1 MKYDHRVKVD
11 GKWFDAGVEVKT
23 TPDNGSNE
31 PPKTV
36 EPPTTPDNTDNGSNE
51 PPKGDENGDNANAET
66 SNDENKP
73 MFTRTE
79 IQQMNKEQL
88 IEVATSLGF
97 EVNEEN
103 KVQELKQL
111 ILGKLG
117 I

>member
-31 PPKTV
+31 PPKAV

-51 PPKGDENGDNANAET
+51 PPKNED
-66 SNDENKP
+66 KP

>member
-11 GKWFDAGVEVKT
+11 GKWFDAGVEVNSSTSVTTEPSKNEDVKT
-23 TPDNGSNE
+23 PENTQGENNDTVTTE
-31 PPKTV
+31 PPKNDDG
-36 EPPTTPDNTDNGSNE
+36 E
-51 PPKGDENGDNANAET
+51 GD
-66 SNDENKP
+66 KP
-73 MFTRTE
+73 QFTRTE

-97 EVNEEN
+97 DVNDDN
-103 KVQELKQL
+103 KVADLKNM

>member
-31 PPKTV
+31 PP
-36 EPPTTPDNTDNGSNE
+36 TTPDNTDNGSNE
-51 PPKGDENGDNANAET
+51 PPKGEDD
-66 SNDENKP
+66 KP
-73 MFTRTE
+73 YTRTE

-97 EVNEEN
+97 EVTDEN

>member
-31 PPKTV
+31 PPKNETPTV
-36 EPPTTPDNTDNGSNE
+36 TTPENE
-51 PPKGDENGDNANAET
+51 NAET
-66 SNDENKP
+66 PNDENKP

>member
-23 TPDNGSNE
+23 TPDNGSKE
-31 PPKTV
+31 PPKAV

-51 PPKGDENGDNANAET
+51 PPKGEDD
-66 SNDENKP
+66 KP
-73 MFTRTE
+73 YTRTE

-97 EVNEEN
+97 EVTDEN

>member
-23 TPDNGSNE
+23 TP
-31 PPKTV
+31 
-36 EPPTTPDNTDNGSNE
+36 DNGSNE